1 VADPALGAALG
12 GLPGSATPPDTQTA
26 VPGGT
31 VRRLLSLP
39 GFLDPTVPREC
50 AFVRGMELA
59 ARDLWHGSVRVALA
73 FPHPVHSYAARLGEV
88 DSTEAVR

>member
-1 VADPALGAALG
+1 
-12 GLPGSATPPDTQTA
+12 
-26 VPGGT
+26 
-31 VRRLLSLP
+31 
-39 GFLDPTVPREC
+39 
-50 AFVRGMELA
+50 MELA